1 MVKAD
6 FHVHTEFSDDS
17 NELMENQVERAI
29 ELGLKEICF
38 TDHVDYG
45 IKKDWDEGDIEWR
58 GGDGMSYDISEKD
71 PMANVTLGPLGRPAE
86 PSEIAA
92 VFAFLASDDAAIING
107 SNILCDGGMTLGYG
121 PATYASV
128 ATPGPAGPGVWS

>member
-1 MVKAD
+1 MIKAD

-45 IKKDWDEGDIEWR
+45 IKKDWEEGDIEWR
-58 GGDGMSYDISEKD
+58 GGDGVNYDPETRKYMQLLAQVNASAASISDCGIEVVYSIPVPFKGEN
-71 PMANVTLGPLGRPAE
+71 PCV
-86 PSEIAA
+86 
-92 VFAFLASDDAAIING
+92 
-107 SNILCDGGMTLGYG
+107 
-121 PATYASV
+121 
-128 ATPGPAGPGVWS
+128 